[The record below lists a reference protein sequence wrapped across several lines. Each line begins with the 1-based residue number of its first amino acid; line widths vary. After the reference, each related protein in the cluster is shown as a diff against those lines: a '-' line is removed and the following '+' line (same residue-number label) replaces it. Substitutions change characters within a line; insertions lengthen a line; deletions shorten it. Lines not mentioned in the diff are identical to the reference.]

1 MQNETLLML
10 AVIAA
15 GLQVII
21 QLLGA
26 LKAFMEWLTVRDKR
40 KGSNRSQRLRTKKNR
55 KPK

>member
-26 LKAFMEWLTVRDKR
+26 LKAFLEWLTVRDKR